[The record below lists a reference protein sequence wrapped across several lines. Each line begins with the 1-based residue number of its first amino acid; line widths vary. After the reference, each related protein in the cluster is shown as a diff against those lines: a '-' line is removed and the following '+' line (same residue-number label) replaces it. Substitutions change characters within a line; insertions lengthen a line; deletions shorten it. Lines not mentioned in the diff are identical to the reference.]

1 MTLAPGAALVQVRF
15 SPPPYADSP
24 LARLD
29 ARWRL
34 AALLPALL
42 AVALL
47 RTLSAALAALAATFL
62 LAALARM
69 PWRWFAGRLLLVAV
83 PLAFF
88 VLPLP
93 LLSHGELLEG
103 TRLAALFAVKGIAL
117 ATLAAV
123 LLISAPLEASL
134 QAAHALLVPGLL
146 VHLTL
151 LSYRYLF
158 VLGEEL
164 ARLRVALRTRAFR
177 NRANWHSYRTVG
189 QAAGTLLVRGYERSE
204 RVAQAMRCRGFDGRF
219 RSLAAFRTRWADVLA
234 WAGVLLACGGIVGLD
249 VLLGGKG

>member
-1 MTLAPGAALVQVRF
+1 VQVRF
-15 SPPPYADSP
+15 SPPPCADSP

-29 ARWRL
+29 PRWRL
-34 AALLPALL
+34 AALLL
-42 AVALL
+42 AMLAAALL
-47 RTLSAALAALAATFL
+47 RTLTAALPALAGALL
-62 LAALARM
+62 LAALAQM

-93 LLSHGELLEG
+93 LLSQGELLEG
-103 TRLAALFAVKGIAL
+103 VRLAALFAVKGMTL
-117 ATLAAV
+117 AILAAV
-123 LLISAPLEASL
+123 LLVSAPLEATL
-134 QAAHALLVPGLL
+134 KAAHALLVPGLL
-146 VHLTL
+146 IHLTL

-164 ARLRVALRTRAFR
+164 ARLRVALRVRAFR
-177 NRANWHSYRTVG
+177 NRADWHSYRTVG
-189 QAAGTLLVRGYERSE
+189 QAAGALLVRGYERSE

-219 RSLAAFRTRWADVLA
+219 RSLAAFRTRWPDVLA
-234 WAGVLLACGGIVGLD
+234 LTLVTIPVLVLVALD